1 MPRWQIADLAR
12 SLSVDTHVVEE
23 GVIELASEDLV
34 VPSNDRPGWSRAVEP
49 ELALPVMASRR
60 LARDCPTEVSPNV
73 GAVER
78 FIDLHRH
85 SVRPTRVDEFGS
97 LDAAA
102 AMIECVVSIARA
114 EVTIV
119 TNAIAPRSWEISRTL
134 ADRVTNRS
142 GCLRVLWSDRTL
154 RAEAAR
160 EHCTWLSKTGCP
172 SRVSTDVLPS
182 AVLVDRE
189 IAVIVADTGRPELI
203 RDTGRVNRLTDLT
216 DFAWGKTMDRSKSQ
230 LCLNE
235 ISIDARRGRVL
246 HLLAE
251 GQTDEAIARKLGV
264 SVRTIRSDVSIM
276 LQKLNAK
283 SRFQAG
289 VQAMRMGLL

>member
-1 MPRWQIADLAR
+1 
-12 SLSVDTHVVEE
+12 
-23 GVIELASEDLV
+23 
-34 VPSNDRPGWSRAVEP
+34 
-49 ELALPVMASRR
+49 
-60 LARDCPTEVSPNV
+60 
-73 GAVER
+73 
-78 FIDLHRH
+78 
-85 SVRPTRVDEFGS
+85 
-97 LDAAA
+97 
-102 AMIECVVSIARA
+102 
-114 EVTIV
+114 
-119 TNAIAPRSWEISRTL
+119 
-134 ADRVTNRS
+134 
-142 GCLRVLWSDRTL
+142 
-154 RAEAAR
+154 
-160 EHCTWLSKTGCP
+160 
-172 SRVSTDVLPS
+172 
-182 AVLVDRE
+182 VDRE